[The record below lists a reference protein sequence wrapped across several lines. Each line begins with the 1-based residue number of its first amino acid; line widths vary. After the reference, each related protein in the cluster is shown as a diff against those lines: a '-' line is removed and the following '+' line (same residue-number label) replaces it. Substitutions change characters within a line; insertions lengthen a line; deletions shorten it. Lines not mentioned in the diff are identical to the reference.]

1 MSGDRPDDS
10 PPGTYHCSISDD
22 TSSAVAI
29 VEAVAAVKG
38 CDPTDIEQLGD
49 TVDLEAIAQLL
60 RSSPS
65 KLRIDF
71 TVAGHEVTV
80 HPDESLTVV
89 PA

>member
-1 MSGDRPDDS
+1 MSGDRLDDL
-10 PPGTYHCSISDD
+10 PPGTYHGSIPDD

-38 CDPTDIEQLGD
+38 CDPTDIEPLGD

-65 KLRIDF
+65 TLRIDF
-71 TVAGHEVTV
+71 TVAGHEVSV

>member
-1 MSGDRPDDS
+1 MSGDRPDNS
-10 PPGTYHCSISDD
+10 ASGTYYGSIPDD
-22 TSSAVAI
+22 TSSTVAI
-29 VEAVAAVKG
+29 AEAVAAVKG
-38 CDPTDIEQLGD
+38 CDPTDIEPLGD

-60 RSSPS
+60 RSSSS